1 MSPTTKDIVAARLRS
16 ALKGLYYS
24 RPVRAVA
31 YAPAEAFDV
40 ISGRRQPMT
49 PPRRLQYVGRSADFE
64 AVGAWWR
71 DLLVDRHGLEPD
83 GDVLDIGCGI
93 GRNAVALV
101 PYLTEGTYE
110 GFDVVPQFIRWC
122 RRKIT
127 PSHPNFNFQVAE
139 VRNRQYNPT
148 AGSPAAEYAFPY
160 AAGSFDLA
168 WAASV
173 FSHMRPNEINRY
185 LSEAYRVLRPGGQL
199 VCTFFV
205 VDPTAIDLI
214 GRGSSAFRLDH
225 RISDDE
231 GTPFL
236 AADERV
242 PEYCIGVHEENLAAM
257 VEAIGFETIGGIEHG
272 WWSGR
277 HTAGGPAG
285 YQDRLALRKPG

>member
-1 MSPTTKDIVAARLRS
+1 
-16 ALKGLYYS
+16 
-24 RPVRAVA
+24 
-31 YAPAEAFDV
+31 
-40 ISGRRQPMT
+40 MT

-64 AVGAWWR
+64 AVGACWR

-101 PYLTEGTYE
+101 PHLTEGTYE

-122 RRKIT
+122 RRNIT
-127 PSHPNFNFQVAE
+127 PSHPNFHFQVAE

-173 FSHMRPNEINRY
+173 FTHMRPNEINRY

-199 VCTFFV
+199 VCTFFL
-205 VDPTAIDLI
+205 VDPTVDRPDR
-214 GRGSSAFRLDH
+214 RGSSAFRLDH
-225 RISDDE
+225 RMSDDE
-231 GTPFL
+231 GTPFSGRRRARAGVL
-236 AADERV
+236 HRGPRGEPRRDGRGDRFRDDRRDRARMVVGSPHGRWAGRISGQAGAAQARVAPPSARV
-242 PEYCIGVHEENLAAM
+242 PQGSIRPRRIA
-257 VEAIGFETIGGIEHG
+257 
-272 WWSGR
+272 
-277 HTAGGPAG
+277 
-285 YQDRLALRKPG
+285 